1 MAVASSDTATHT
13 FGNPAYDFDR
23 RDGALY
29 GDGVAWDL
37 ATGRNND
44 DRYLT
49 RGASRRLY
57 AFDWQDNHGSES
69 SYELD

>member
-13 FGNPAYDFDR
+13 FGNPAYDFDL

-29 GDGVAWDL
+29 GDGVAWDF
-37 ATGRNND
+37 ATGRSND

-49 RGASRRLY
+49 RGASR
-57 AFDWQDNHGSES
+57 
-69 SYELD
+69 